1 MGAVPP
7 FRQVRALYDDDSVT
21 VHQAYPVRIA
31 GPAVAAGRFVPP
43 FSMTRMT
50 WIKPSF
56 LWMMYRCGWARKSGQ
71 ERVLSI
77 RISRTGFEWALAHS
91 CLSHAERPTYP
102 SREAWQE
109 RRDSSPVRVQWDPER
124 DVAGNPLSWRSIQI
138 GLGPTAVRFY
148 VDEWITGIT
157 DITDDVVRM
166 RAEPDSLPMPKEKPY
181 PLTDGLRAVIGA
193 G

>member
-21 VHQAYPVRIA
+21 VHQASPVRIA

-77 RISRTGFEWALAHS
+77 RISRTGFEWVLAHP

-102 SREAWQE
+102 SRKAWQE

-124 DVAGNPLSWRSIQI
+124 DVAGNPLSWRPKSKGDICPSPHDFYAFPSINFVFP
-138 GLGPTAVRFY
+138 LAF
-148 VDEWITGIT
+148 
-157 DITDDVVRM
+157 VV
-166 RAEPDSLPMPKEKPY
+166 
-181 PLTDGLRAVIGA
+181 
-193 G
+193 